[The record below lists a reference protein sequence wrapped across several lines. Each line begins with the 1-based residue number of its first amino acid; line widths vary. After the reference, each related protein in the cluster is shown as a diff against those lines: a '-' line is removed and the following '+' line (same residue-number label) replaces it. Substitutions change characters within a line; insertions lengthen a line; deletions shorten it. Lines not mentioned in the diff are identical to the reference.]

1 MKKAVLFLCLTMC
14 FFSCSNEN
22 VTQPEDQ
29 ACDNGTFV
37 GQVILKNQ
45 QEVDDFGAMCYS
57 KIDGSLVIGN
67 IFGATD
73 DIVDL
78 SPLSNMNQVFAS
90 NSNDN
95 PGWLRIKAN
104 NLTSLNGL
112 QNITSVNGL
121 MIYNCNKLVDLS
133 GLDALENI
141 GGNPND
147 FQTLDIHS
155 NAELVNLEGL
165 NKLSSIGLSGYISYI
180 RFGDNPKLLNLD
192 ALSALNE
199 INSEFYFETVLDH
212 STEDIRG
219 NDVLSD
225 FCGVQGLFNSGNFSP
240 ENIFISHNA
249 YNPTVQDIIDGYC
262 SQ

>member
-1 MKKAVLFLCLTMC
+1 MY
-14 FFSCSNEN
+14 FFSCTNETVN
-22 VTQPEDQ
+22 QSEEQ

-37 GQVILKNQ
+37 GQVILKTQ
-45 QEVDDFGAMCYS
+45 QEVNDFGAMCYS

-67 IFGATD
+67 PLEEIN

-78 SPLSNMNQVFAS
+78 SSLSTINQVYTS
-90 NSNDN
+90 NPNN
-95 PGWLRIKAN
+95 YAGWLRIKAN

-121 MIYNCNKLVDLS
+121 LIYRCNKLVDLS
-133 GLDALENI
+133 GLNALENI

-165 NKLSSIGLSGYISYI
+165 NNLSSIGLSGYISYI

-199 INSEFYFETVLDH
+199 INSEFYFDTIVLY
-212 STEDIRG
+212 SVEDVRG
-219 NDVLSD
+219 NDMLSD
-225 FCGVQGLFNSGNFSP
+225 FCGVQGLFNSGNFNP
-240 ENIFISHNA
+240 ANIFISYNA
-249 YNPTVQDIIDGYC
+249 YNPTVQDIIDGNC

>member
-1 MKKAVLFLCLTMC
+1 MKKVILFLSLSMC

-22 VTQPEDQ
+22 VTQQEDQ

-37 GQVILKNQ
+37 GDVILVTQ
-45 QEVDDFGAMCYS
+45 QEVDEFGALCYT

-78 SPLSNMNQVFAS
+78 SPLSTINQVFAS
-90 NSNDN
+90 NSDDN

-155 NAELVNLEGL
+155 NAELVNLSGL

-199 INSEFYFETVLDH
+199 IYSEFYFDTIVLY
-212 STEDIRG
+212 SVEDVRG
-219 NDVLSD
+219 NDMLSD
-225 FCGVQGLFNSGNFSP
+225 FCGVQGLFNSGNFNP
-240 ENIFISHNA
+240 ENIFISYNA
-249 YNPTVQDIIDGYC
+249 YNPTVEDIIDGNC

>member
-1 MKKAVLFLCLTMC
+1 MC

-22 VTQPEDQ
+22 VTHPEDLV
-29 ACDNGTFV
+29 CDNGTFV

-112 QNITSVNGL
+112 QNITSVIGL
-121 MIYNCNKLVDLS
+121 MIYT
-133 GLDALENI
+133 
-141 GGNPND
+141 
-147 FQTLDIHS
+147 F
-155 NAELVNLEGL
+155 
-165 NKLSSIGLSGYISYI
+165 
-180 RFGDNPKLLNLD
+180 
-192 ALSALNE
+192 
-199 INSEFYFETVLDH
+199 INV
-212 STEDIRG
+212 
-219 NDVLSD
+219 
-225 FCGVQGLFNSGNFSP
+225 
-240 ENIFISHNA
+240 
-249 YNPTVQDIIDGYC
+249 
-262 SQ
+262 